1 MTRILIREIAH
12 EAEIAREAF
21 PAGTPERADIEVLLQ
36 FGGDMLTE
44 QTVLTILRR
53 LNDTGVLWRQ
63 A

>member
-1 MTRILIREIAH
+1 MMRIFIREIAH

-21 PAGTPERADIEVLLQ
+21 PVGTQERADIEVLLQ

-44 QTVLTILRR
+44 QTILAILRR
-53 LNDTGVLWRQ
+53 LNDTGTLWRT